1 MEWRTVRIP
10 SVGFIGLF
18 YPWGLIL
25 QALAIVHFVRR
36 RPDTYWLWIIL
47 IGGGLGALVY
57 IVAEV
62 VPDVDLLRGSL
73 DGFSRGRR
81 IRELEA
87 IIRDNP
93 AIGNLEELADLY
105 LDEKQ
110 FARARELYDKAL
122 SRRTDSIDPFYR
134 RGLAEIELNDFR
146 AALVDLEHVV
156 STDANYDFH
165 RAQGLLAYTHAQ
177 LGHSERAD
185 ALFRD
190 ATAISTS
197 SEIYYHYATFLA
209 GQSRTSEARE
219 WAQRIL
225 EKRPTMPRY
234 LRRRE
239 RPWFRKATAL
249 LNGLPS
255 EPASPV

>member
-1 MEWRTVRIP
+1 
-10 SVGFIGLF
+10 
-18 YPWGLIL
+18 
-25 QALAIVHFVRR
+25 
-36 RPDTYWLWIIL
+36 
-47 IGGGLGALVY
+47 LVY

-62 VPDVDLLRGSL
+62 VPDVELLRGSL

-81 IRELEA
+81 IRELEV

-105 LDEKQ
+105 LDEGQ

-134 RGLAEIELNDFR
+134 RGITEVELKDFG
-146 AALVDLEHVV
+146 AALADLERVV
-156 STDANYDFH
+156 ARDPKYDFH
-165 RAQGLLAYTHAQ
+165 RAQGLLAYANAQ

-190 ATAISTS
+190 ATALSTS
-197 SEIYYHYATFLA
+197 SELYYHFASFLA
-209 GQSRTSEARE
+209 DRDRTSEARE
-219 WAQRIL
+219 WAQKIL
-225 EKRPTMPRY
+225 DKKPTMPRY

-239 RPWFRKATAL
+239 RPWFRKAAAL
-249 LNGLPS
+249 LK
-255 EPASPV
+255 EMPAASASTG